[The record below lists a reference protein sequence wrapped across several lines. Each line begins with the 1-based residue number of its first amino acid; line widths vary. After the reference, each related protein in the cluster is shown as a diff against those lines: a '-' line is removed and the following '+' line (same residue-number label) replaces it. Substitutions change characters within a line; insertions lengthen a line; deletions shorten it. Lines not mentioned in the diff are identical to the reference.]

1 MHLDK
6 QEYKKMNKRQRE
18 RQNRI
23 DAVNPNAPSDKC
35 WFEDGMWKSKKSRYR
50 SINPRRRNHDLR
62 FMGLNPR
69 QGYTKRQ
76 GYELNLLAHAWLIK
90 KMQMEELLEQ
100 KIKEEKRKK
109 K

>member
-1 MHLDK
+1 
-6 QEYKKMNKRQRE
+6 MNKRQRE
-18 RQNRI
+18 KQNRI

-50 SINPRRRNHDLR
+50 SINPRARNHDLR

-69 QGYTKRQ
+69 NGYSKIA
-76 GYELNLLAHAWLIK
+76 GYRLNLIAHAWLIK
-90 KMQMEELLEQ
+90 QKQIEELLNQ